1 MEVFG
6 MLIVGYIDSLSELG
20 FRTPTPEWVK
30 TERYDYCDQLIAKK
44 ENFVQMLSAFFSK
57 LFR

>member
-1 MEVFG
+1 
-6 MLIVGYIDSLSELG
+6 MLTVGYIDSLSELG

-30 TERYDYCDQLIAKK
+30 TQRYDYCDQLIAKK

>member
-1 MEVFG
+1 
-6 MLIVGYIDSLSELG
+6 MLTVGYVDSLEKLRFS
-20 FRTPTPEWVK
+20 TPAPEWVK

>member
-1 MEVFG
+1 
-6 MLIVGYIDSLSELG
+6 MLTVGYIDSLSELG

-30 TERYDYCDQLIAKK
+30 TERYDYFDQLIAKK